1 MINQNMQDFVKEI
14 NQLKGCVVPKQRGR
28 RIQYAMFEKGHP
40 DVAPKGWVEVYIGRP
55 QSRNVLSLSS
65 GAALEFITKVKRHN
79 P

>member
-1 MINQNMQDFVKEI
+1 MEDLVKEI
-14 NQLKGCVVPKQRGR
+14 KQLKGCVVPRQRGR

-55 QSRNVLSLSS
+55 ESRNVLSLSR
-65 GAALEFITKVKRHN
+65 GAALEFIDQVRRYN